1 MNIKGLTR
9 DPKLAE
15 KHFVVSKDGV
25 LMTNAACSIMI
36 PKRFVEVKL
45 ATVGSE
51 NKTVGIC
58 AWIVGRSY
66 FITMTNAFIPLK
78 PSSISETDIDGDC
91 YVLYHFDANS
101 VVSPS
106 LDLVK
111 NSGIVYHIFTEII
124 AKARVPWFINYLDRC
139 KVFDSAPKH
148 AGTNITEQVE
158 VTELIVAHN
167 TRLKSDRSKMFRHA
181 VKTVADLTQKEQ
193 VPTSIRTIEY
203 SASSTLTRIAGSYQ
217 NRGFIAALNNPSER
231 VEKIEE
237 YLRM

>member
-1 MNIKGLTR
+1 
-9 DPKLAE
+9 
-15 KHFVVSKDGV
+15 
-25 LMTNAACSIMI
+25 MTNVACSIMI

-58 AWIVGRSY
+58 AWIIGKSY
-66 FITMTNAFIPLK
+66 FITMTNAFIPLS
-78 PSSISETDIDGDC
+78 PSSITETDVDGDT
-91 YVLYHFDANS
+91 YVLYNFDANT

-167 TRLKSDRSKMFRHA
+167 TRLKTNRDQMFRHA
-181 VKTVADLTQKEQ
+181 LKSVADLTEKEQ

-217 NRGFIAALNNPSER
+217 NRGFIAALNHPSER
-231 VEKIEE
+231 VETIEE